1 MGFFYYIVI
10 FIFNDIKYFVMFR
23 IYNIVNI
30 IMYID
35 KL

>member
-10 FIFNDIKYFVMFR
+10 FIFNGIKYFVMFR
-23 IYNIVNI
+23 IVNI

>member
-10 FIFNDIKYFVMFR
+10 FIFNGIKYFVMFR